1 MYYNTV
7 EAAAIL
13 SALNKLDYE
22 HPVVTARLRMCTI
35 IVSISPEG
43 SNMVTTSFHER
54 GVKNV
59 SSSKAE

>member
-13 SALNKLDYE
+13 SALNKLDYN
-22 HPVVTARLRMCTI
+22 HPVVTANLRKSTI
-35 IVSISPEG
+35 IVSISPED
-43 SNMVTTSFHER
+43 SNMVTISFHER
-54 GVKNV
+54 SVKNV